1 MNVFIDTN
9 IIIDVLDQREKFFEA
24 SSNILSLGAEH
35 KIELY
40 ATALTMANCI
50 YILRKPLGYDGA
62 VACINTLK
70 EYIHISPLT
79 QSEFDKAFSESS
91 PDVEDLLQYYSAKAA
106 DCDVVITR
114 NGKHFPS
121 TGLPILTPTEFLE
134 RYSFS

>member
-24 SSNILSLGAEH
+24 SSNILSLGAEN

-91 PDVEDLLQYYSAKAA
+91 PDVEDLLQYYSANAA

-134 RYSFS
+134 RYSLS